1 MKINTNEF
9 ANEWIESWNSHDL
22 DRILSHYSD
31 DFEITTPMI
40 KVALGIETGTLK
52 GKEEI
57 RKYWEAALKKV
68 PDLHFV
74 LKEIT
79 EGVGSVA
86 IYYKSV
92 LGKMAIE
99 VMFFNEE
106 GKVNKVIAHYTEK
119 GLPLITLLP
128 VEDLPPENSA
138 TCN

>member
-31 DFEITTPMI
+31 DFEIITPMI
-40 KVALGIETGTLK
+40 KVALGIDTGTLK

-57 RKYWEAALKKV
+57 RKYWEAALQKV

-92 LGKMAIE
+92 LGKIAIE

-106 GKVNKVIAHYTEK
+106 GKVNKVIAHYT
-119 GLPLITLLP
+119 
-128 VEDLPPENSA
+128 
-138 TCN
+138 